1 MPPIVAL
8 LLSYVIGSI
17 PSAYLAG
24 KAKGVDLRTQGSGNL
39 GATNVYRVLGAR
51 VAALVF
57 VADVLK
63 GALPVLLF
71 PRLTAAGG
79 PMAAHWAYAYGLAA
93 ILGHVRPVFLLWK
106 GGGKG
111 VATATGVFFAL
122 APLASALA
130 FVTFVLVVYTS
141 GYVSLGS
148 LTGAIVL
155 AATLLVTQGPR
166 APLFAL
172 AVLVTVFVFWS
183 HRANIGRLRR
193 GEEHRFGRKARDA
206 EPKNAGPPPAAPP
219 PAPQEGR

>member
-1 MPPIVAL
+1 MPPSVAL

-24 KAKGVDLRTQGSGNL
+24 KAKGIDLRKHGSGNL

-51 VAALVF
+51 IAAVVF
-57 VADVLK
+57 IADVLK
-63 GALPVLLF
+63 GALPVMFL
-71 PRLTAAGG
+71 PHLTAGGG

-93 ILGHVRPVFLLWK
+93 ILGHVWPVFLLWQK
-106 GGGKG
+106 GGKG

-122 APLASALA
+122 APLAMALA
-130 FVTFVLVVYTS
+130 FVTFVVIVYAT

-148 LTGAIVL
+148 LTGALVL

-166 APLFAL
+166 SPLFAL
-172 AVLVTVFVFWS
+172 AALVTLFVFWS

-193 GEEHRFGRKARDA
+193 GEEHRFGRKARDGGTGPTGA
-206 EPKNAGPPPAAPP
+206 QSPPPAT
-219 PAPQEGR
+219 QEGR